1 MMRPKNFMAMSEK
14 KCVKLK
20 GGGNEEGRRCLV
32 DADELGRGNQ
42 VHPEWHLYHKKSNR
56 HALREWLWTR
66 RQDPVAEEHPTGTS
80 LEEMNEHR

>member
-32 DADELGRGNQ
+32 DADELGRR
-42 VHPEWHLYHKKSNR
+42 KSSAPR
-56 HALREWLWTR
+56 
-66 RQDPVAEEHPTGTS
+66 VAFIPQKIQPS
-80 LEEMNEHR
+80 RSA